1 VTEPLPLGTIEN
13 AHCQA
18 VNEPPTTTK
27 KYVTASV
34 SMTSKAD
41 SRTKLL
47 TEDVSN
53 IGLAL
58 AGGHLPSLA
67 KAVVNHEPLYELIFS
82 LILDRIDV
90 G

>member
-1 VTEPLPLGTIEN
+1 
-13 AHCQA
+13 
-18 VNEPPTTTK
+18 
-27 KYVTASV
+27 
-34 SMTSKAD
+34 MTSKAD